1 MVEERYIEQIIEKY
15 ADMVYKIALTR
26 CRTVENAED
35 IFQEVFMKF
44 SSKMPAFKS
53 EEHEKAWFIRVTI
66 NLSKNFKNLAW
77 NKKVVILDEN
87 IEFEIIVADDCSK
100 TELPRLHLIN
110 QLSNCQLIKPQHN
123 LGRAKIRN
131 FLANKSQYNHL
142 LFLDSDSFPANN
154 NFLKNYIDFIPQ
166 NLTILGGRIYNDAQ
180 DEHHTLLTKYGIIK
194 ERNNN
199 PVHISNAPFTSPN
212 FLIHKIIFNKI
223 RFNENIKGYGHED
236 TIFGIELSRLNIPY
250 YRFDN
255 PIIHLQIEDNQTFI
269 HKTNESIQNLYNI
282 YKTKPINPNLIIRL
296 KW

>member
-1 MVEERYIEQIIEKY
+1 MLSILIPTYNYDCYDLVKELHRQAIE
-15 ADMVYKIALTR
+15 
-26 CRTVENAED
+26 C
-35 IFQEVFMKF
+35 
-44 SSKMPAFKS
+44 
-53 EEHEKAWFIRVTI
+53 
-66 NLSKNFKNLAW
+66 
-77 NKKVVILDEN
+77 N

-131 FLANKSQYNHL
+131 FLANKSQYYHL
-142 LFLDSDSFPANN
+142 LFLDSDSFPAHN
-154 NFLKNYIDFIPQ
+154 NFIKNYIDFIPQ

-212 FLIHKIIFNKI
+212 FLIPKTIFNKI

-282 YKTKPINPNLIIRL
+282 YKTQQYPEIQTLSPVLNLYTKIKKFHLTTIFTKIYQNYSNSLLKYCDNKNPNLKLFSLYKLCYLCHISTKI
-296 KW
+296 

>member
-1 MVEERYIEQIIEKY
+1 M
-15 ADMVYKIALTR
+15 
-26 CRTVENAED
+26 
-35 IFQEVFMKF
+35 
-44 SSKMPAFKS
+44 
-53 EEHEKAWFIRVTI
+53 
-66 NLSKNFKNLAW
+66 LS
-77 NKKVVILDEN
+77 ILIPTYNYDCYDLVLELHRQATELN

-142 LFLDSDSFPANN
+142 LFLDSDSFPAHN
-154 NFLKNYIDFIPQ
+154 NFIKNYIDFIPQ

-212 FLIHKIIFNKI
+212 FLIPKTIFNKI

-269 HKTNESIQNLYNI
+269 YKTNESIQNLYNI
-282 YKTKPINPNLIIRL
+282 YKTQQYPEIQTLSPVLNLYTKIKKFHLTTIFTKIYQNYSNSLLKYCDNKNPNLKLFSLYKLCYLCHISTKI
-296 KW
+296 

>member
-1 MVEERYIEQIIEKY
+1 M
-15 ADMVYKIALTR
+15 
-26 CRTVENAED
+26 
-35 IFQEVFMKF
+35 
-44 SSKMPAFKS
+44 
-53 EEHEKAWFIRVTI
+53 
-66 NLSKNFKNLAW
+66 LS
-77 NKKVVILDEN
+77 ILIPTYNYDCYDLVLELHRQATELN

-142 LFLDSDSFPANN
+142 LFLDSDSFPAHN
-154 NFLKNYIDFIPQ
+154 NFIKNYIDFIPQ

-282 YKTKPINPNLIIRL
+282 YKTQQYPEIQTLSPVLNLYTKIKKFHLTTIFTKIYQNYSNSLLKYCDNKNPNLKLFSLYKLCYLCHISTKI
-296 KW
+296 

>member
-1 MVEERYIEQIIEKY
+1 M
-15 ADMVYKIALTR
+15 
-26 CRTVENAED
+26 
-35 IFQEVFMKF
+35 
-44 SSKMPAFKS
+44 
-53 EEHEKAWFIRVTI
+53 
-66 NLSKNFKNLAW
+66 LS
-77 NKKVVILDEN
+77 ILIPTYNYDCYDLVLELHRQATELN

-142 LFLDSDSFPANN
+142 LFLDSDSFPAHN
-154 NFLKNYIDFIPQ
+154 NFIKNYIDFIPQ

-212 FLIHKIIFNKI
+212 FLIPKTIFNKI

-282 YKTKPINPNLIIRL
+282 YKTQQYPEIQTLSPVLNLYTKIKKFHLTNIFAKIYQNYSNSLLKYCDNKNPNLKLFSLYKLCYLCHISTKI
-296 KW
+296 

>member
-1 MVEERYIEQIIEKY
+1 M
-15 ADMVYKIALTR
+15 
-26 CRTVENAED
+26 
-35 IFQEVFMKF
+35 
-44 SSKMPAFKS
+44 
-53 EEHEKAWFIRVTI
+53 
-66 NLSKNFKNLAW
+66 
-77 NKKVVILDEN
+77 
-87 IEFEIIVADDCSK
+87 
-100 TELPRLHLIN
+100 
-110 QLSNCQLIKPQHN
+110 
-123 LGRAKIRN
+123 
-131 FLANKSQYNHL
+131 
-142 LFLDSDSFPANN
+142 NN
-154 NFLKNYIDFIPQ
+154 KNYIDFIPQ

-212 FLIHKIIFNKI
+212 FLIPKTIFNKI

-282 YKTKPINPNLIIRL
+282 YKTQQYPEIQTLSPVLNLYTKIKKFHLTTIFTKIYQNYSNSLLKYCDNKNPNLKLFSLYKLCYLCHISTKI
-296 KW
+296 

>member
-1 MVEERYIEQIIEKY
+1 M
-15 ADMVYKIALTR
+15 
-26 CRTVENAED
+26 
-35 IFQEVFMKF
+35 
-44 SSKMPAFKS
+44 
-53 EEHEKAWFIRVTI
+53 
-66 NLSKNFKNLAW
+66 LS
-77 NKKVVILDEN
+77 ILIPTYNYDCYDLVLELHRQATELN

-131 FLANKSQYNHL
+131 FLADQSRFNHL
-142 LFLDSDSFPANN
+142 LFLDSDSFPTNN
-154 NFLKNYIDFIPQ
+154 DFLKNYIELIPQ
-166 NLTILGGRIYNDAQ
+166 NLTILGGRIYNAPQ
-180 DEHHTLLTKYGIIK
+180 DDHHTLLTKYGIIK

-282 YKTKPINPNLIIRL
+282 YKTQQYPEIQTLSPVLNLYTKIKKFHLTTIFTKIYQNYSNSLLKYCDNKNPNLKLFSLYKLCYLCHISTKI
-296 KW
+296 

>member
-1 MVEERYIEQIIEKY
+1 M
-15 ADMVYKIALTR
+15 
-26 CRTVENAED
+26 
-35 IFQEVFMKF
+35 
-44 SSKMPAFKS
+44 
-53 EEHEKAWFIRVTI
+53 
-66 NLSKNFKNLAW
+66 LS
-77 NKKVVILDEN
+77 ILIPTYNYDCYDLVLELHRQATELN

-142 LFLDSDSFPANN
+142 LFLDSDSFPAHN

-212 FLIHKIIFNKI
+212 FLIPKTIFNKI

-282 YKTKPINPNLIIRL
+282 YKTQQYPEIQTLSPVLNLYTKIKKFHLTTIFTKIYQNYSNSLLKYCDNKNPNLKLFSLYKLCYLCHISTKI
-296 KW
+296 

>member
-1 MVEERYIEQIIEKY
+1 M
-15 ADMVYKIALTR
+15 
-26 CRTVENAED
+26 
-35 IFQEVFMKF
+35 
-44 SSKMPAFKS
+44 
-53 EEHEKAWFIRVTI
+53 
-66 NLSKNFKNLAW
+66 LS
-77 NKKVVILDEN
+77 ILIPTYNYDCYDLVLELHRQATELN

-100 TELPRLHLIN
+100 TELPRLHFIN

-142 LFLDSDSFPANN
+142 LFLDSDSFPAHN

-212 FLIHKIIFNKI
+212 FLIPKTIFNKI

-282 YKTKPINPNLIIRL
+282 YKTRQYPEIQTLSPVLNLYTKIKKFHLTTIFTKIYQNYSNSLLKYCDNKNPNLKLFSLYKLCYLCHISTKI
-296 KW
+296 

>member
-1 MVEERYIEQIIEKY
+1 M
-15 ADMVYKIALTR
+15 
-26 CRTVENAED
+26 
-35 IFQEVFMKF
+35 
-44 SSKMPAFKS
+44 
-53 EEHEKAWFIRVTI
+53 
-66 NLSKNFKNLAW
+66 LS
-77 NKKVVILDEN
+77 ILIPTYNYDCYDLVLELHRQATELN

-166 NLTILGGRIYNDAQ
+166 NITILGGRIYNDAQ

-282 YKTKPINPNLIIRL
+282 YKTQQYPEIQTLSPVLNLYTKIKKFHLTNIFAKIYQNYSNSLLKYCDNKNPNLKLFSLYKLCYLCHISTKI
-296 KW
+296 

>member
-1 MVEERYIEQIIEKY
+1 M
-15 ADMVYKIALTR
+15 
-26 CRTVENAED
+26 
-35 IFQEVFMKF
+35 
-44 SSKMPAFKS
+44 
-53 EEHEKAWFIRVTI
+53 
-66 NLSKNFKNLAW
+66 LS
-77 NKKVVILDEN
+77 ILIPTYNYDCYDLVLELHRQATELN

-131 FLANKSQYNHL
+131 FLADQSRFNHL

-154 NFLKNYIDFIPQ
+154 DFLKNYIELIPQ
-166 NLTILGGRIYNDAQ
+166 NLTILGGRIYNAPQ
-180 DEHHTLLTKYGIIK
+180 DDHHTLLTKYGIIK

-199 PVHISNAPFTSPN
+199 PVHTSNAPFTSPN
-212 FLIHKIIFNKI
+212 FLIHKIIFNRI

-282 YKTKPINPNLIIRL
+282 YKTQQYPEIQTLSPVLNLYTKIKKFHLTTIFTKIYQNYSNSLLKYCDNKNPNLKLFSLYKLCYLCHISTKI
-296 KW
+296 

>member
-1 MVEERYIEQIIEKY
+1 M
-15 ADMVYKIALTR
+15 
-26 CRTVENAED
+26 
-35 IFQEVFMKF
+35 
-44 SSKMPAFKS
+44 
-53 EEHEKAWFIRVTI
+53 
-66 NLSKNFKNLAW
+66 LS
-77 NKKVVILDEN
+77 ILIPTYNYDCYDLVLELHRQATELN

-212 FLIHKIIFNKI
+212 FLIHKMIFNKI
-223 RFNENIKGYGHED
+223 RFNENLKGYGHED

-282 YKTKPINPNLIIRL
+282 YKTQQYPEIQTLSPVLNLYTKISKFHLTTIFTKIYQNYSNSLLKYCDNKNPNLKLFSLYKLCYLCHISTKI
-296 KW
+296 

>member
-1 MVEERYIEQIIEKY
+1 M
-15 ADMVYKIALTR
+15 
-26 CRTVENAED
+26 
-35 IFQEVFMKF
+35 
-44 SSKMPAFKS
+44 
-53 EEHEKAWFIRVTI
+53 
-66 NLSKNFKNLAW
+66 LS
-77 NKKVVILDEN
+77 ILIPTYNYDCYDLVLELHRQATELN

-100 TELPRLHLIN
+100 TELPRLHFIN

-131 FLANKSQYNHL
+131 FLADQSRFNHL

-154 NFLKNYIDFIPQ
+154 DFLKNYIELIPQ

-212 FLIHKIIFNKI
+212 FLIPKTIFNKI

-282 YKTKPINPNLIIRL
+282 YKTQQYPEIQTLSPVLNLYTKIKKFHLTTIFTKIYQNYSNSLLKYCDNKNPNLKLFSLYKLCYLCHISTKI
-296 KW
+296 

>member
-1 MVEERYIEQIIEKY
+1 M
-15 ADMVYKIALTR
+15 
-26 CRTVENAED
+26 
-35 IFQEVFMKF
+35 
-44 SSKMPAFKS
+44 
-53 EEHEKAWFIRVTI
+53 
-66 NLSKNFKNLAW
+66 LS
-77 NKKVVILDEN
+77 ILIPTYNYDCYDLVLELHRQATELN

-142 LFLDSDSFPANN
+142 LFLDSDSFPAHN
-154 NFLKNYIDFIPQ
+154 NFIKNYIDFIPQ

-212 FLIHKIIFNKI
+212 FLIPKTIFNKI

-282 YKTKPINPNLIIRL
+282 YKTQQYPEIQTLSPVLNLYTKIKKFHLTSIFTKIYQNYSNSLLKYCDNKNPNLKLFSLYKLCYLCHISTKI
-296 KW
+296 

>member
-1 MVEERYIEQIIEKY
+1 M
-15 ADMVYKIALTR
+15 
-26 CRTVENAED
+26 
-35 IFQEVFMKF
+35 
-44 SSKMPAFKS
+44 
-53 EEHEKAWFIRVTI
+53 
-66 NLSKNFKNLAW
+66 LS
-77 NKKVVILDEN
+77 ILIPTYNYDCYDLVLELHRQATELN

-131 FLANKSQYNHL
+131 FLADKSQYNHL

-282 YKTKPINPNLIIRL
+282 YKTQQYPEIQTLSPVLNLYTKIKKFHLTTIFTKIYQNYSNSLLKYCDNKNPNLKLFSLYKLCYLCHISTKI
-296 KW
+296 

>member
-1 MVEERYIEQIIEKY
+1 M
-15 ADMVYKIALTR
+15 
-26 CRTVENAED
+26 
-35 IFQEVFMKF
+35 
-44 SSKMPAFKS
+44 
-53 EEHEKAWFIRVTI
+53 
-66 NLSKNFKNLAW
+66 LS
-77 NKKVVILDEN
+77 ILIPTYNYDCYDLVLELHRQATELN

-131 FLANKSQYNHL
+131 FLADKSQYNHL

-255 PIIHLQIEDNQTFI
+255 SIIHLQIEDNQTFI
-269 HKTNESIQNLYNI
+269 RKTNESIQNLYNI
-282 YKTKPINPNLIIRL
+282 YKTQQYPEIQTLSPVLNLYTKIKKFHLTTIFTKIYQNYSNSLLKYCDNKNPNLKLFSLYKLCYLCHISTKI
-296 KW
+296 

>member
-1 MVEERYIEQIIEKY
+1 M
-15 ADMVYKIALTR
+15 
-26 CRTVENAED
+26 
-35 IFQEVFMKF
+35 
-44 SSKMPAFKS
+44 
-53 EEHEKAWFIRVTI
+53 
-66 NLSKNFKNLAW
+66 LS
-77 NKKVVILDEN
+77 ILIPTYNYDCYDLVLELHRQATELN

-131 FLANKSQYNHL
+131 FLADQSRFNHL

-154 NFLKNYIDFIPQ
+154 DFLKNYIELIPQ
-166 NLTILGGRIYNDAQ
+166 NLTILGGRIYNAPQ
-180 DEHHTLLTKYGIIK
+180 DDHHTLLTKYGIIK

-212 FLIHKIIFNKI
+212 FLIHKIIFNRI

-282 YKTKPINPNLIIRL
+282 YKTQQYPEIQTLSPVLNLYTKIKKFHLTTIFTKIYQNYSNSLLKYCDNKNPNLKLFSLYKLCYLCHISTKI
-296 KW
+296 

>member
-1 MVEERYIEQIIEKY
+1 M
-15 ADMVYKIALTR
+15 
-26 CRTVENAED
+26 
-35 IFQEVFMKF
+35 
-44 SSKMPAFKS
+44 
-53 EEHEKAWFIRVTI
+53 
-66 NLSKNFKNLAW
+66 LS
-77 NKKVVILDEN
+77 ILIPTYNYDCYDLVLELHRQATELN

-282 YKTKPINPNLIIRL
+282 YKTQQYPEIQTLSPVLNLYTKIKKFHLTTIFTKIYQNYSNSLLKYCDNKNPNLKLFSLYKLCYLCHISTKI
-296 KW
+296 

>member
-1 MVEERYIEQIIEKY
+1 M
-15 ADMVYKIALTR
+15 
-26 CRTVENAED
+26 
-35 IFQEVFMKF
+35 
-44 SSKMPAFKS
+44 
-53 EEHEKAWFIRVTI
+53 
-66 NLSKNFKNLAW
+66 LS
-77 NKKVVILDEN
+77 ILIPTYNYDCYDLVLELHRQATELN

-142 LFLDSDSFPANN
+142 LFLDSDSFPAHN
-154 NFLKNYIDFIPQ
+154 NFIKNYIDFIPQ
-166 NLTILGGRIYNDAQ
+166 NLTILGGRIYNNAQ

-212 FLIHKIIFNKI
+212 FLIPKTIFNKI

-282 YKTKPINPNLIIRL
+282 YKTQQYPEIQTLSPVLNLYTKIKKFHLTNIFAKIYQNYSNSLLKYCDNKNPNLKLFSLYKLCYLCHISTKI
-296 KW
+296 